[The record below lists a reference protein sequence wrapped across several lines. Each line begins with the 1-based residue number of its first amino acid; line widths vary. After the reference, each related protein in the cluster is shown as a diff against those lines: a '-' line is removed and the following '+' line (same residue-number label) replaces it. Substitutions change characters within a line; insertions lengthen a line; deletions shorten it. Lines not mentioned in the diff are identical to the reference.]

1 MKTDGTRDAHR
12 GVRLILNAL
21 MNARSTDEREEIAR
35 IVAAALTPNGGMS
48 LTQMAKASLAVGD
61 EA

>member
-21 MNARSTDEREEIAR
+21 MNARNADEREEIAR
-35 IVAAALTPNGGMS
+35 IVSALTPQGNIS
-48 LTQMAKASLAVGD
+48 LTEMAEHALAVGE